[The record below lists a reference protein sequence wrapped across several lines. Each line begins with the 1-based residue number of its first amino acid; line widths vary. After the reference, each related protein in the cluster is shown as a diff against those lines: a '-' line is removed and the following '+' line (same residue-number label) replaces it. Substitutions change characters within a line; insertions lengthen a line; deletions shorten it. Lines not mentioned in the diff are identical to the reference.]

1 MTTNR
6 KPSEWGARE
15 GPMEE
20 KPIHKI
26 TLDNGLTL
34 ELYDHSRPVAGDR
47 WQVSFVARLEV
58 ELKREFFEGPCTPD
72 VSFEDIREAVGDK
85 AHYHHEKTRNFIAE
99 TEKDEVFKGLK
110 ERFLDA
116 NLVYLS
122 SPDFPLKLILR
133 QYQKH
138 LRQRIF

>member
-1 MTTNR
+1 L
-6 KPSEWGARE
+6 
-15 GPMEE
+15 EE
-20 KPIHKI
+20 QPIEKI
-26 TLDNGLTL
+26 KLDNGLTL
-34 ELYDHSRPVAGDR
+34 ELYDRSRRVAGDR

-58 ELKREFFEGPCTPD
+58 GLKREYSKGPLTPD
-72 VSFEDIREAVGDK
+72 VPFEDIRKAVGDK

-99 TEKDEVFKGLK
+99 TEKDEVFRGLK

-133 QYQKH
+133 QYQRA
-138 LRQRIF
+138 LGQRWRQ

>member
-1 MTTNR
+1 M
-6 KPSEWGARE
+6 KEQPI
-15 GPMEE
+15 E
-20 KPIHKI
+20 KIR
-26 TLDNGLTL
+26 LDNGLTL
-34 ELYDHSRPVAGDR
+34 ELYDRSRPVAGDR
-47 WQVSFVARLEV
+47 WLVSFVARLEV
-58 ELKREFFEGPCTPD
+58 ELKREFSEGPGTPD

-85 AHYHHEKTRNFIAE
+85 THYHHEKTRNFIAE

-138 LRQRIF
+138 LRQRIS